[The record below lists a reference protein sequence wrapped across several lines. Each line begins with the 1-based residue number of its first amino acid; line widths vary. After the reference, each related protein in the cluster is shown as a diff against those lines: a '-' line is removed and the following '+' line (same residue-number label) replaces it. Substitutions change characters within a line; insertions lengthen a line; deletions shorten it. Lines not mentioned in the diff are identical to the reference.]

1 MDRQRSFEVLDL
13 ESDELKQDEVSAKEN
28 TNSFS
33 DLVPQDE
40 SPSTELLESDYSENS
55 LSTSSDFVKLDVD
68 EEQTAVA
75 QFTTSHDLDKSQ
87 SSGLSD
93 ETNTS
98 ILYHQLQVQFSKTL
112 PANIPNRIHF
122 YVHDFLLGSIL
133 FSLLLGHM
141 LYTEQC
147 NNKLVI
153 EAKRIE
159 EYETERTQ
167 LLTNVS
173 LLSTEIARKNAAY
186 QYLENKHKRL
196 KNVTRQLQ
204 LDLSIVTTELRD
216 RKSAYSKLKSD
227 YKVMKRKMNSLT
239 TELRR
244 LKIALMDIKRSSL
257 FFPGVRLIKDI
268 LCRILSVCPDLDG

>member
-13 ESDELKQDEVSAKEN
+13 ESDELKQELVIEAKQIEEYETERIQLLTNEVSAEES

-33 DLVPQDE
+33 DLVPQHE
-40 SPSTELLESDYSENS
+40 SPSTELLESDCSENS

-68 EEQTAVA
+68 EEQTAVT

-87 SSGLSD
+87 SSALSY
-93 ETNTS
+93 ETKTS
-98 ILYHQLQVQFSKTL
+98 ILYHQLEVQFSKTL
-112 PANIPNRIHF
+112 PTIISDRIHF
-122 YVHDFLLGSIL
+122 YFHDFLLASIL

-147 NNKLVI
+147 NIKLVI
-153 EAKRIE
+153 EAKQIE
-159 EYETERTQ
+159 EYETERIQ

-173 LLSTEIARKNAAY
+173 LLSTEISRRDAAY
-186 QYLENKHKRL
+186 QYLKNKHKQL

-216 RKSAYSKLKSD
+216 RKSAYGKLKSD
-227 YKVMKRKMNSLT
+227 YKVMKRKMNGLT
-239 TELRR
+239 SESNRR
-244 LKIALMDIKRSSL
+244 HIVI
-257 FFPGVRLIKDI
+257 
-268 LCRILSVCPDLDG
+268 

>member
-122 YVHDFLLGSIL
+122 Y
-133 FSLLLGHM
+133 
-141 LYTEQC
+141 E
-147 NNKLVI
+147 LVI